1 MRVLFD
7 ENVPRKLK
15 WQIEAEVV
23 TVPEMGWGG
32 TKNGELL
39 KLAQTQFDV
48 LLTLDKGIRH
58 QQNLTG
64 IDLALIVLRS
74 VSSDIDDL
82 IPLAPSVN
90 KVLKQIQA
98 GQIVLV
104 DV

>member
-15 WQIEAEVV
+15 WQVEAEVL

-32 TKNGELL
+32 VKNGKLL
-39 KLAQTQFDV
+39 KLAEVEFDV
-48 LLTLDKGIRH
+48 LLTLDKGIQH

-64 IDLALIVLRS
+64 LNISLILVSS

-82 IPLAPSVN
+82 LPLVPSIN
-90 KVLKQIQA
+90 KVLKDIQV
-98 GQIVLV
+98 GQIILV

>member
-15 WQIEAEVV
+15 WQIDAEVV

-32 TKNGELL
+32 IKNGELL
-39 KLAQTQFDV
+39 RLAQTQFDV

-90 KVLKQIQA
+90 KVLKKIQV
-98 GQIVLV
+98 GQIILV